1 MQTVQEANFGLVLY
15 QYYGQPKV
23 TVGKAMRSYGAELRV
38 YRQVN
43 GVTSAGA
50 EAVSVSLRCVAT
62 SVCSVPQ
69 TVTIAAG
76 YNYADV
82 PITGLEIGSTQIE
95 ASAAGFTPS
104 AITME
109 TVTPSLVFYDVPSQL
124 QAGKTYG
131 SVRVYANVPGA
142 YYSGTNLTLAQEAAV
157 TLTSSVPSVATVVST
172 GVWKAGASVSQNS
185 TLKAVAPGVTSITA
199 SIPGFNPVTSTLTVN
214 P

>member
-1 MQTVQEANFGLVLY
+1 MRRLVNGAVSSGSEA
-15 QYYGQPKV
+15 V
-23 TVGKAMRSYGAELRV
+23 TV
-38 YRQVN
+38 N
-43 GVTSAGA
+43 
-50 EAVSVSLRCVAT
+50 LRCVAT
-62 SVCSVPQ
+62 NVCSVPP
-69 TVTIAAG
+69 TVTIPAG
-76 YNYADV
+76 SSSVNV
-82 PITGLEIGSTQIE
+82 QVTGVDIGSTQIE
-95 ASAAGFTPS
+95 ATAAGFTPS

-109 TVTPSLVFYDVPSQL
+109 TVTPSLVFYDVPGQL